1 MTSEVN
7 EIVEPEGDIEI
18 IAEEFPKHIDIDLSN
33 RCNLRCRFCFLVSH
47 KPEKWQQL
55 SYDQFLKV
63 TPLLENAKDISLFS
77 KYEPLTCR
85 DFIPIFNKVCEYDIE
100 TYFSTNGIL
109 LNDDIIDALV
119 GRLTYLTVSVTGFT
133 RESYTK
139 NMSQDK
145 LETVC
150 ENLVKLNAAK
160 KVANTEYPKLRITFV
175 GMLDMLDELCQSV
188 DFAVKFEASEGVRM
202 TYFKSYDENMNQ
214 YLPLNEPETVAA
226 AVAEASAYAQSL
238 GTSFEPIG
246 GSIDDI
252 EARMDEATGHRWC
265 DMPWKGLSLQS
276 NGDVYPCPVAYK
288 SVGNFFEST
297 FEKIWNGEEL
307 AAFRD
312 GVNDPDLLNEDCR
325 KCLHCRYGSA
335 VDPETNDYSKAGK
348 FIAGM
353 KRKQTKTND
362 SIRKE

>member
-238 GTSFEPIG
+238 GQLGTG
-246 GSIDDI
+246 GENHRRGYRPGGTGQIPLSGTDHRRAGVRRRWGLHRRPSGSHGRQFRGP
-252 EARMDEATGHRWC
+252 EAGSVVGTGARLEGTISRLPPGIPRGDAGQSLRVLQGAGQGSRRRGAYLHRYRLHHSL
-265 DMPWKGLSLQS
+265 DHAGLRVQA
-276 NGDVYPCPVAYK
+276 G
-288 SVGNFFEST
+288 
-297 FEKIWNGEEL
+297 
-307 AAFRD
+307 AA
-312 GVNDPDLLNEDCR
+312 
-325 KCLHCRYGSA
+325 A
-335 VDPETNDYSKAGK
+335 VS
-348 FIAGM
+348 
-353 KRKQTKTND
+353 
-362 SIRKE
+362 